1 MKLPKQSTPIMRD
14 EMTARR
20 LAKKSG
26 VIAQM
31 MNCRAVCSDAGAGR
45 KLCMNICENL

>member
-14 EMTARR
+14 NLTARR

-45 KLCMNICENL
+45 KLCMNICENM

>member
-14 EMTARR
+14 EMTAVR

-26 VIAQM
+26 VSAQM
-31 MNCRAVCSDAGAGR
+31 MNCQAVCSDAGAGR
-45 KLCMNICENL
+45 KLCMNICKNM